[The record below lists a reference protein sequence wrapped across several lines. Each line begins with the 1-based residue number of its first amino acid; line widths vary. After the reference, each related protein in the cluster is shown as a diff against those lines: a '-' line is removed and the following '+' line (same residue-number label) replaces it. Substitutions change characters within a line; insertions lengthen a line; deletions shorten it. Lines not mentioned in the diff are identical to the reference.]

1 VGAGHGHA
9 HADGLLSLGVVAS
22 AVAVTLGVRIADPLI
37 GLAIALLILGIAW
50 QAWVTVR

>member
-22 AVAVTLGVRIADPLI
+22 GVAVALGVRIADPLI
-37 GLAIALLILGIAW
+37 GLAIALLILRIAW

>member
-22 AVAVTLGVRIADPLI
+22 VVAVAPGVRIDDPLI
-37 GLAIALLILGIAW
+37 GLAIALLILRIAW

>member
-22 AVAVTLGVRIADPLI
+22 AVAVAPGVRIADSLI
-37 GLAIALLILGIAW
+37 ALGIALLILRIAW
-50 QAWVTVR
+50 QPWVTVR